1 MDIKDK
7 KILAI
12 DFGEKVMGLASFY
25 VNHDPFP
32 MPFGR
37 IVVKDQKSTLSELSK
52 IINDESV
59 DLIVV
64 GVPRMTDG
72 RETQMTKN
80 ALNFIS
86 LLRSSLSLSVFE
98 QDETLSTFEA
108 ESRMKESPRYNFKID
123 PKQIDALAASIILE
137 DFVKM
142 NL

>member
-1 MDIKDK
+1 MIE
-7 KILAI
+7 A
-12 DFGEKVMGLASFY
+12 
-25 VNHDPFP
+25 
-32 MPFGR
+32 
-37 IVVKDQKSTLSELSK
+37 
-52 IINDESV
+52 
-59 DLIVV
+59 
-64 GVPRMTDG
+64 
-72 RETQMTKN
+72 TKN